1 MKLKNFKWI
10 TKESH
15 RNIRTEAAGR
25 QIVLDFG
32 KYHLSVIDDGY
43 GSDSNL
49 LEIGV
54 FSACD
59 GVARDMTELPGI
71 TEEGDSVKGN
81 LTEADVDAIIV
92 KLYTI
97 TGTEPRQV

>member
-1 MKLKNFKWI
+1 MKLKNFKWM

-15 RNIRTEAAGR
+15 KNIRTESAGR

-43 GSDSNL
+43 GSDSDL
-49 LEIGV
+49 LEIAA
-54 FSACD
+54 FNACD
-59 GVARDMTELPGI
+59 GVARNMTELPGI
-71 TEEGDSVKGN
+71 TAEGDTVKGH